1 MLLREDEHVNACN
14 LADLPLTDDPGR
26 ALAHCAGSD
35 TCLPVTVYAIPG
47 EAEKTADVHPTA
59 RVLVAYDGTGRRWYT
74 TSGRTA
80 VLETAPRMIEVYE
93 QGLSFDHC
101 RWEGQSGRCVCIEL
115 ADTDVQAMTH
125 GTLPSLALI
134 SRHEVF
140 DERLSRLIL
149 ALADEALAGL
159 PGGRLYAQ
167 GLSVALLGLLDQAY
181 ATRRHPTLAAQAAP
195 GRFGSLQ
202 RQRVLDAI
210 HDGLGSDLSLP
221 RLAQEA
227 GMSTFHFARV
237 FKATFG
243 TTAHRYVQDRRLE
256 AAVAAL
262 RNDVRRPIADVALG
276 LGFSS
281 QSHLTET
288 MRRRL
293 GTTPGAL
300 RRAGPPTPSCSH
312 SGAA

>member
-1 MLLREDEHVNACN
+1 MQEDVQVDACN
-14 LADLPLTDDPGR
+14 LAQLPLTDDPCR
-26 ALAHCAGSD
+26 ALAHCAGSA

-47 EAEKTADVHPTA
+47 VAEKTSDVHPAA
-59 RVLVAYDGTGRRWYT
+59 RVLVAYDGTGQRWYS

-101 RWEGQSGRCVCIEL
+101 RWEGRPGRCVCIEL
-115 ADTDVQAMTH
+115 ADADVQAMTN
-125 GTLPSLALI
+125 GALPSIALVT
-134 SRHEVF
+134 RHEVF
-140 DERLSRLIL
+140 DDRLSRLVL

-159 PGGRLYAQ
+159 PGGRLHAQ
-167 GLSVALLGLLDQAY
+167 GLSIALLGLLDQAY
-181 ATRRHPTLAAQAAP
+181 AARRHPSLGAQAAP
-195 GRFGSLQ
+195 GRLGDLQ
-202 RQRVLDAI
+202 RQRVLQAI
-210 HDGLGSDLSLP
+210 HDGLGSDLSLS

-243 TTAHRYVQDRRLE
+243 ATAHRYVQDRRLE
-256 AAVAAL
+256 AAVSAL
-262 RNDVRRPIADVALG
+262 QADPHRPIADIALD

-281 QSHLTET
+281 QSHLTEL

-293 GTTPGAL
+293 RTTPGEV
-300 RRAGPPTPSCSH
+300 RRAGPRAPRRHDPCS
-312 SGAA
+312 A